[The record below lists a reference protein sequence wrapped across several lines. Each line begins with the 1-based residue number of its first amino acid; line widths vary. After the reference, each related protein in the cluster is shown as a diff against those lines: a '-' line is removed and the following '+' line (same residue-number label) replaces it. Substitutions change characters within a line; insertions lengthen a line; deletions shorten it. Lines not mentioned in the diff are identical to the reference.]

1 MATRPK
7 GVKLRNTGGSA
18 KGAKQF
24 ARFTLESDTL
34 TPSIKALPGVLD
46 KIIQTTMNY
55 YEPKLE
61 NFAKLNASWT
71 DRTTNA
77 RNGLAARSGRTDK
90 VHYIV
95 LFHQVPY
102 GIYLETMQ
110 SGRFAIIM
118 PTIDEFGPQVMN
130 TFQKILDKR
139 FPGGVSE

>member
-7 GVKLRNTGGSA
+7 GVRLRNTGGSA

-24 ARFTLESDTL
+24 ARFSLESDTL
-34 TPSIKALPGVLD
+34 TPTLKALP
-46 KIIQTTMNY
+46 KIIDGIIGVTMNY

-61 NFAKLNASWT
+61 NFAKLNAPWT

-77 RNGLAARSGRTDK
+77 RNGLAARSGRTKD

-102 GIYLETMQ
+102 GIYLETRF
-110 SGRFAIIM
+110 SGKYAIIM
-118 PTIDEFGPQVMN
+118 PTIDEFGPQIMS